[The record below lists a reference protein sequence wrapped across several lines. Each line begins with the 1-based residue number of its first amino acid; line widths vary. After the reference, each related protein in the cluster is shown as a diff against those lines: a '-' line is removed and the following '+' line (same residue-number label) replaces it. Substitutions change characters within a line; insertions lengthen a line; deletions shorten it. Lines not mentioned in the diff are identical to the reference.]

1 MNELFEMISFNS
13 FDAKKM
19 ASLAQQSPR
28 SASQVDS
35 NISKITRTNRRINA
49 GVSFIVILLLTLLN
63 LHSDF
68 NGNWMSMQRIVPMLC
83 MAGPMPT
90 SLVLP
95 PTSQSSD
102 SSMVR
107 VVNLTRQHGGD
118 IFTAFGKCTPE
129 LYLLLLPHP
138 IL

>member
-1 MNELFEMISFNS
+1 MIGLNS
-13 FDAKKM
+13 FDIKKM
-19 ASLAQQSPR
+19 ASLTQEIPQLKLLEAN
-28 SASQVDS
+28 S
-35 NISKITRTNRRINA
+35 NKSKTTRTKRRIDP
-49 GVSFIVILLLTLLN
+49 GVSFIVILLLALLN
-63 LHSDF
+63 LHSDS
-68 NGNWMSMQRIVPMLC
+68 NGNWMWIQRIMPMLC

-118 IFTAFGKCTPE
+118 IFTAFGK
-129 LYLLLLPHP
+129 YAKK
-138 IL
+138 

>member
-1 MNELFEMISFNS
+1 
-13 FDAKKM
+13 M
-19 ASLAQQSPR
+19 ASLIQAP
-28 SASQVDS
+28 AADS
-35 NISKITRTNRRINA
+35 KRIPVTLRTKRKIDTR
-49 GVSFIVILLLTLLN
+49 VSFVSILLLTSLN

-68 NGNWMSMQRIVPMLC
+68 NGNWMPLRWMMMPMPC

-95 PTSQSSD
+95 PTSQSAD

-118 IFTAFGKCTPE
+118 IFTAFGKYYYAKC
-129 LYLLLLPHP
+129 LPHY
-138 IL
+138 